1 MFNPTAGRRFFMR
14 ITYGVLG
21 AVLLLFALVQYN
33 DPDFMFWG
41 PIYAVPALWAG
52 IAAFSPPAFRG
63 TLVTALFSLSLFGAL
78 AGVYYF
84 WPQGDGWWRQ
94 EIWWEN
100 EEAREGMGMMIIA
113 VALLIL
119 AAGRLRRAP

>member
-78 AGVYYF
+78 AGVYYY
-84 WPQGDGWWRQ
+84 WPQTEGWWRQ
-94 EIWWEN
+94 EIWWQN
-100 EEAREGMGMMIIA
+100 EEAREGMGMMIVA
-113 VALLIL
+113 AALLIL
-119 AAGRLRRAP
+119 AAGRMRHAP